1 MLGAYTPLELEGPQK
16 SGAAKAAILL
26 LTLGG
31 EGAAKLLKHFTPDEI
46 RTLRQGAS
54 QQKPVSSIELDAIVA
69 DFQDAFRSGPGL
81 IGLDTELSKLLRSSL
96 SSEEQALVF
105 DRDEAID
112 DGDAL
117 PVWYEMEQLGAQA
130 ITALLQRE
138 HPQIIAYAIQRLKA
152 EVAAQVVA
160 SLEGPLRNDVVRRML
175 SAKPPSEQMARMIE
189 HRFRESFVASGNGA
203 ERKQRHAT
211 LAEIVNRMEKRQT
224 DDLLEAIETSE
235 PEEAKEL
242 RKLLF
247 AFEDIPGLPKKSRLL
262 LFDAIP
268 TETVTQALSGTDE
281 TMREAVLAAL
291 GARARRMVE
300 AELGRNEAV
309 AASAVHDARRSIA
322 AAALRLSAEGRL
334 DLTEKGE

>member
-1 MLGAYTPLELEGPQK
+1 MLGAYSPLELEGPNK
-16 SGAAKAAILL
+16 SGAARAAILL

-54 QQKPVSSIELDAIVA
+54 HQKPVTAVELDAIVA

-81 IGLDTELSKLLRSSL
+81 AALDSELSKLLRSSL
-96 SSEEQALVF
+96 SNEELALVF
-105 DRDEAID
+105 DGDEALD
-112 DGDAL
+112 DENAL
-117 PVWYEMEQLGAQA
+117 PVWYELEQLGAQV
-130 ITALLQRE
+130 ITALLQKE
-138 HPQIIAYAIQRLKA
+138 HPQIIAYALQRLKA

-160 SLEGPLRNDVVRRML
+160 ALEGPLRNDVVRRML
-175 SAKPPSEQMARMIE
+175 AAKPPTEQMARLIE
-189 HRFRESFVASGNGA
+189 HRFRESFVAAGNGA
-203 ERKQRHAT
+203 ERKARHAT

-224 DDLLEAIETSE
+224 DDLLESIENSE
-235 PEEAKEL
+235 PDEAKEL

-268 TETVTQALSGTDE
+268 TETVTQALSATDD
-281 TMREAVLAAL
+281 TMREAVLSAL

-300 AELGRNEAV
+300 AELSRNEAV
-309 AASAVHDARRSIA
+309 AATAVNDARRTIA

>member
-16 SGAAKAAILL
+16 SGAARAAILL

-31 EGAAKLLKHFTPDEI
+31 EGAAKLLKHFSPEEI

-54 QQKPVSSIELDAIVA
+54 QQKPITAVELDAIVA
-69 DFQDAFRSGPGL
+69 DFQDAFRAGPGL
-81 IGLDTELSKLLRSSL
+81 IGLDSELSKLLRSSL
-96 SSEEQALVF
+96 SSEELALVF
-105 DRDEAID
+105 DADEAME
-112 DGDAL
+112 GDAGL

-130 ITALLQRE
+130 ITALLLKE
-138 HPQIIAYAIQRLKA
+138 HPQVIAYAVQRLKA

-160 SLEGPLRNDVVRRML
+160 SFEGPLRNDVVRRML
-175 SAKPPSEQMARMIE
+175 SAKPPTEQMSRLIE
-189 HRFRESFVASGNGA
+189 HRFRESFVSGGNGA

-224 DDLLEAIETSE
+224 DDLLNAIETSE

-247 AFEDIPGLPKKSRLL
+247 AFEDIPGLPRKSRLL

-268 TETVTQALSGTDE
+268 TETVTQSLSGTDE
-281 TMREAVLAAL
+281 TMREAVLSAL

-300 AELGRNEAV
+300 AELSRNEAV
-309 AASAVHDARRSIA
+309 AATAVQDARRSIA

-334 DLTEKGE
+334 DLTERGE